1 MEVYTAGFTKW
12 LAKDFFNELKKYKIQ
27 LLIDIRRRP
36 NSQLSGYT
44 KSDNFEYFLKEL
56 SGVRYLNDLD
66 LAPSKELLYSRRK
79 EGLDWNNFSL
89 EYINQ
94 LNSKKLDN
102 CLETIYSHKTLFLC
116 SETLPDNCH
125 RKLLVDKLYEL
136 DNNIS
141 VIHLSPFQ
149 KE

>member
-1 MEVYTAGFTKW
+1 
-12 LAKDFFNELKKYKIQ
+12 

-116 SETLPDNCH
+116 SETLPDKCH

>member
-12 LAKDFFNELKKYKIQ
+12 LAKDFFNVLKKYKIQ

-116 SETLPDNCH
+116 SETLPDKCH